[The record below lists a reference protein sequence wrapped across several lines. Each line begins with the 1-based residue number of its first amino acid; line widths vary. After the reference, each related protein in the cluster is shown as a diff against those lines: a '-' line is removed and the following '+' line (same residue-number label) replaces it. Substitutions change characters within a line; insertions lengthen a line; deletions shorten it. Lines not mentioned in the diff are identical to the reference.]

1 MNHSYESRP
10 TFYNGVLF
18 RTRLEARWACFFDLA
33 AWKWDYEPIDL
44 VGWTP
49 TFRVEFPCSHTECA
63 GSHVLL
69 VDVKPFYH
77 LSEFTGLRCMDFPF
91 GIYEKP
97 DGSIETIPA
106 DASAAFGI
114 HPDVS
119 QWDMSHGAGG
129 GTESVKGW
137 IYGDV
142 HELWNTAGNILRGLT
157 DTPAFQGPSQSLSIA
172 TVAITGAGQEVVP
185 MCNRTRPWANRG
197 HTCVCASL
205 ALSIRCKC
213 PNGSSAAL
221 KRF

>member
-49 TFRVEFPCSHTECA
+49 SFRVEFPCSHTQCA

-77 LSEFTGLRCMDFPF
+77 ISDFTGMRCMDFSF
-91 GIYEKP
+91 GICESP

-106 DASAAFGI
+106 NASAAFGI
-114 HPDVS
+114 HPEVS

-129 GTESVKGW
+129 GTESIKRWVD
-137 IYGDV
+137 GDV
-142 HELWNTAGNILRGLT
+142 RELWNTAGNILRGLT
-157 DTPAFQGPSQSLSIA
+157 DVYTYQGPSQSHCSA
-172 TVAITGAGQEVVP
+172 TVATVHKGQKLIP
-185 MCNRTRPWANRG
+185 MCKGTRPWANCG
-197 HTCVCASL
+197 HTCECASL
-205 ALSIRCKC
+205 ALRIRSKT
-213 PNGSSAAL
+213 
-221 KRF
+221 R

>member
-114 HPDVS
+114 R
-119 QWDMSHGAGG
+119 WLGG
-129 GTESVKGW
+129 IQRSRNDRWSKRLFTQRSSR
-137 IYGDV
+137 
-142 HELWNTAGNILRGLT
+142 TC
-157 DTPAFQGPSQSLSIA
+157 LSA
-172 TVAITGAGQEVVP
+172 VD
-185 MCNRTRPWANRG
+185 
-197 HTCVCASL
+197 
-205 ALSIRCKC
+205 
-213 PNGSSAAL
+213 
-221 KRF
+221 